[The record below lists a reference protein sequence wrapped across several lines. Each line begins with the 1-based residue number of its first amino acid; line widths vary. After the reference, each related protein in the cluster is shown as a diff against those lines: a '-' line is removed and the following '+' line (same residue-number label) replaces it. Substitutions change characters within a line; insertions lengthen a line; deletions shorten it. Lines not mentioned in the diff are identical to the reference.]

1 MWAGWGK
8 GEEGIGAFLCQFK
21 LTELCI
27 KTYIVLSLVANAVE
41 EPDLSGS
48 DWYIVMRHMKSS
60 IVVLLVMFLC
70 MSSAFAQ
77 DTTYVP
83 HYDAPDGEEIV
94 LIYIGAY
101 NCGPCHSP
109 EIKNALSRLK
119 ILLKERINARGQDF
133 ATMGIALDWKVDVG
147 YGYLSEVGP
156 WDEIIVG
163 KNWTNLGASTFI
175 WKEADTLAAMPQIVI
190 ARRDVD
196 FGDQGA
202 WVSDY
207 EVVAHHMNIVEWYEQ
222 GAPLELN

>member
-1 MWAGWGK
+1 
-8 GEEGIGAFLCQFK
+8 
-21 LTELCI
+21 
-27 KTYIVLSLVANAVE
+27 
-41 EPDLSGS
+41 
-48 DWYIVMRHMKSS
+48 MRLLKSS
-60 IVVLLVMFLC
+60 IVVLLTTFLC
-70 MSSAFAQ
+70 LSSALAQ

-83 HYDAPDGEEIV
+83 HYDTPDGDEIV

-109 EIKNALSRLK
+109 EIKNALSKLK
-119 ILLKERINARGQDF
+119 ILLKERVNARGQDF

-147 YGYLSEVGP
+147 YEYLQGVGP
-156 WDEIIVG
+156 WDEVIVG

-190 ARRDVD
+190 ARRDVEV
-196 FGDQGA
+196 GNQGT

-222 GAPLELN
+222 GAPLDLD